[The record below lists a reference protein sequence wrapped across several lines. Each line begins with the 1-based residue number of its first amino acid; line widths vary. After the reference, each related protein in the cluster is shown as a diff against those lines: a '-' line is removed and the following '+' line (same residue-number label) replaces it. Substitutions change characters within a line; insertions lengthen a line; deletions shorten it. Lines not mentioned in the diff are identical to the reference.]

1 MIPRVSSARSL
12 ASQSATLLVAGAFT
26 ALTAMT
32 ACSSSSAKP
41 RPPTISTSVAH
52 VERRTI
58 GSYES
63 LDGQVDPFLSAN
75 LAPQQS
81 GTLVAIYANEGDRVT
96 KGETLAK
103 IDDSLLRATLTQNQG
118 LDVQN
123 VAKLQQSKIQL
134 PITTVT
140 NESALVQAQRAL
152 EQQKKTQIADAANV
166 RNTKLTYD
174 ADGQLLHQGY
184 VAESVYQQAR
194 ATYVAAQQTLEADND
209 KLVQDIAA
217 VRTAQQNLANTP
229 LQKQVI
235 AENQGAVVQSS
246 GDVAQSQT
254 AVKQA
259 TIVAPFDGV
268 VTSRTLDPGSY
279 AGPSQAIY
287 SIAQIDPIY
296 VDFNVKDTDLAFVHP
311 GTPVSFATSANPGRR
326 YDGTIASIDSV
337 PQTGTLL
344 YRARI
349 IERNPDFSLRGG
361 LQVSVRITTAL
372 HKDTLTVPRAAVVQ
386 SGTSGTLYSVEG
398 DGSETKAKLRN
409 VHLGLQTTEYVEVSG
424 GGVHAG
430 MPIVLNQTDNLHDG
444 VALAVPTSSPS
455 SH

>member
-1 MIPRVSSARSL
+1 MTMRAMSVRAL
-12 ASQSATLLVAGAFT
+12 ALLFACAV
-26 ALTAMT
+26 T
-32 ACSSSSAKP
+32 ACGSQPAKP
-41 RPPTISTSVAH
+41 PPPRIATSVAH

-134 PITTVT
+134 PITTV
-140 NESALVQAQRAL
+140 SSRASLVQAERTL
-152 EQQKKTQIADAANV
+152 EQQKKTQIADNANV

-174 ADGQLLHQGY
+174 ADGQLVRQGY

-194 ATYVAAQQTLEADND
+194 ATYVAARQLLAADTD
-209 KLVQDIAA
+209 KLAQDAAA
-217 VRTAQQNLANTP
+217 VREAQQNLANTP
-229 LQKQVI
+229 LQEQVI
-235 AENQGAVVQSS
+235 AQNRGAVVQSQGS
-246 GDVAQSQT
+246 VAQSQT
-254 AVKQA
+254 AVRQT

-268 VTSRTLDPGSY
+268 VTSRTLDPGSF
-279 AGPSQAIY
+279 ASPSQAIY

-296 VDFNVKDTDLAFVHP
+296 IDFNVKDTDLAYIHP
-311 GTPVSFATSANPGRR
+311 DTPVSFAASSNPGRR
-326 YDGTIASIDSV
+326 YEGKVGSIDSV

-349 IERNPDFSLRGG
+349 VEHNPDFSLRGG
-361 LQVSVRITTAL
+361 LQVAVRITTQL
-372 HKDTLTVPRAAVVQ
+372 HTNVLAVPRAAVVQ
-386 SGTSGTLYSVEG
+386 SGTNGTLYSVEDTAG
-398 DGSETKAKLRN
+398 KTTAKLRN
-409 VHLGLQTTEYVEVSG
+409 VHLGLQTTDYVEISG
-424 GGVHAG
+424 GGVREG

-444 VALAVPTSSPS
+444 VALAVPSASPS
-455 SH
+455 SNR